1 MPTGVHVSRLASQ
14 ALLPATMAD
23 IPVISLPNSPGW
35 SRWIER
41 LRAATAGRFTIV
53 RELGRGG
60 FAAVFL
66 AQQQQPN
73 RRVAIKLLLPAH
85 LDSAWALDH
94 FRGESQKIS
103 EWRHQSVVTI
113 YEVHEVEDLFFFV
126 MSYVEGGS
134 LHDLIAKLGPLSVP
148 ITRSV
153 LAQVGGALQYAHRQ
167 GVTHRDIKPHNV
179 LIDVDGGAVV
189 TDFGI
194 AKQSGGTSHTVTGM
208 IFGTAPYMAPE
219 QCETGATSIMS
230 DQYALGIVAF
240 EMMTG
245 TPPFTGAA
253 TSVLM
258 AHLQKQA
265 PLLSTV
271 RPDCPPELEAA
282 VARMLSKN
290 PADRFANIAEAMQAA
305 GAAELPEYSPDRRR
319 FAQAARDIAA
329 RAEAHVIDIVSIP
342 PTLEV
347 GDRIPLHASAKTSA
361 GEPVAASQ
369 IVWSSDNTEVAA
381 LDANNGELT
390 ALTPGFTTL
399 FVRSGGGEQQV
410 RVDVKPPQAA
420 WIQVS
425 GPRKPLH
432 VGETSQ
438 LAATARSKHGLPV
451 SGAPVWVSEDPKL
464 VAITSDGVLQA
475 LAVGRTRVFAQV
487 DQVSSEFWI
496 DVAPAA
502 VAELRIVGAPSRLT
516 MGDRRQLS
524 AVVLDTADHV
534 LTDRVVQWS
543 SSDRK
548 LATVSPTGLITASSA
563 GVVTISASCEVHSAS
578 IRFTVEELQAVMVEI
593 ANAPGTLRVGESVR
607 VRAVARD
614 GQGNAIDRP
623 IGWITDDQDVA
634 RVSADGTLSAVAP
647 GTVVVAAS
655 MDGVTRAVVVE
666 ITARPV
672 IATAPPVVPP
682 LAATAVFGTAAAP
695 AQVAAKVV
703 PPVTPPVIPATPT
716 VIPPVIPSARSIV
729 ERPVERSVD
738 IPVER
743 PLVKAIAVEVIHPAP
758 PSARSDE
765 TVMMPPPLRPP
776 ATPPGGPPQ
785 SVSAGK
791 LPMRWIGIGAVA
803 VLAVVAV
810 IVLKPG
816 GASDAGG
823 VGEPVPDTLTA
834 ARPPVLAPPTNPTD
848 STEGVTPPPT
858 PPAKPS
864 LRLSGA
870 PKIMTVGETH
880 PLEAAG
886 DRATLSALK
895 WKSSNTQMAAV
906 NARGVIR
913 ALRPGRVL
921 ITASAGDLDESV
933 SIEVQAAK
941 IGPTPVDSAGIRA
954 ARDSFARA
962 ARESTAQA
970 SRDSAL
976 RAGRDVAARDAAARD
991 AAARE
996 AAAREASARE
1006 AAARERL
1013 ARDATGEAA
1022 ADSATVRKLVL
1033 DYAAALSAENLP
1045 AAVQLFP
1052 GMLPN
1057 VRAGYQ
1063 DMFKQRTDLN
1073 IRYSVS
1079 ALDLQKNTGT
1089 LTLSNVTDL
1098 TFATKAK
1105 CRILFTDVMGVE
1117 RAGSGWR
1124 ISTLST
1130 KQNSK
1135 SGC

>member
-1 MPTGVHVSRLASQ
+1 
-14 ALLPATMAD
+14 MAD
-23 IPVISLPNSPGW
+23 IPVISLPTSPGW

-85 LDSAWALDH
+85 LDSVWALDH

-148 ITRSV
+148 VTRSV

-179 LIDVDGGAVV
+179 LIDVEGGAVV

-219 QCETGATSIMS
+219 QCETGTTSILS
-230 DQYALGIVAF
+230 DQYALGIVAY

-245 TPPFTGAA
+245 TPPFTGPA

-265 PLLSTV
+265 PPLGTL

-290 PADRFANIAEAMQAA
+290 PADRFASVAEAMQAA
-305 GAAELPEYSPDRRR
+305 GVMELPEYSPERRQ

-347 GDRIPLHASAKTSA
+347 GDRIPLHASARTTA
-361 GEPVAASQ
+361 GEPVADSE
-369 IVWSSDNTEVAA
+369 IVWSSDNAEVAS
-381 LDANNGELT
+381 LDNSNGELT

-420 WIQVS
+420 RIQVS
-425 GPRKPLH
+425 GPRTPLH

-438 LAATARSKHGLPV
+438 LAATALSKHGLPA
-451 SGAPVWVSEDPKL
+451 SGPTVWISENPKL
-464 VAITSDGVLQA
+464 VVITSDGVLQA
-475 LAVGRTRVFAQV
+475 LAVGRTRIFAQV

-502 VAELRIVGAPSRLT
+502 VAELRIVGAPGRLT

-524 AVVLDTADHV
+524 AVVLDSADHV
-534 LTDRVVQWS
+534 LTDRVVQWT
-543 SSDRK
+543 SSDRN
-548 LATVSPTGLITASSA
+548 LATVSPTGVVTASSA
-563 GVVTISASCEVHSAS
+563 GVVTISASCGVHSAS

-593 ANAPGTLRVGESVR
+593 ANAPSTLRVGESVR

-614 GQGNAIDRP
+614 AQKNAIDRP
-623 IGWITDDQDVA
+623 IAWITDDPEVA
-634 RVSADGTLSAVAP
+634 RVSADGTLSAIAP

-666 ITARPV
+666 VTARSV
-672 IATAPPVVPP
+672 IAMAPPPSPP
-682 LAATAVFGTAAAP
+682 LAATAVFGPAASSAP
-695 AQVAAKVV
+695 VA
-703 PPVTPPVIPATPT
+703 PSPPVITPP
-716 VIPPVIPSARSIV
+716 VIPPVIPPGAAVGAPPARATV
-729 ERPVERSVD
+729 ERPVFRSVD
-738 IPVER
+738 TPVAQPLER
-743 PLVKAIAVEVIHPAP
+743 AGAVAGTRPEP
-758 PSARSDE
+758 PPARSDV
-765 TVMMPPPLRPP
+765 TVKPPQPIPPPAASPSTAP
-776 ATPPGGPPQ
+776 SSA
-785 SVSAGK
+785 SVRG
-791 LPMRWIGIGAVA
+791 LPMRWIGIGAAA

-810 IVLKPG
+810 MVMQSGGSPAAGGGPGPDTLIAKEPTAVVPQPPPDRDSVLKP
-816 GASDAGG
+816 SDI
-823 VGEPVPDTLTA
+823 VEK
-834 ARPPVLAPPTNPTD
+834 
-848 STEGVTPPPT
+848 S
-858 PPAKPS
+858 S

-870 PKIMTVGETH
+870 PKTITVGETH
-880 PLEAAG
+880 VLVPTG

-895 WKSSNTQMAAV
+895 WTTSDSRVAAV
-906 NARGVIR
+906 TTRGVIR
-913 ALRPGRVL
+913 ALRPGRVS
-921 ITASAGDLDESV
+921 IVASSGDLRETV
-933 SIEVQAAK
+933 SIEVQAKVVGA
-941 IGPTPVDSAGIRA
+941 TPDDS
-954 ARDSFARA
+954 ARA
-962 ARESTAQA
+962 ALRE
-970 SRDSAL
+970 
-976 RAGRDVAARDAAARD
+976 AARIAAAAELTKRAVTD
-991 AAARE
+991 STERADSVKRAAAARE
-996 AAAREASARE
+996 AAAREAAARE
-1006 AAARERL
+1006 AAAREAA
-1013 ARDATGEAA
+1013 AREAVKDATGEAA
-1022 ADSATVRKLVL
+1022 ADSASVRRLVSQ
-1033 DYAAALSAENLP
+1033 YAAALSAENLSG
-1045 AAVQLFP
+1045 AVQLFA
-1052 GMLPN
+1052 GMPAN
-1057 VRAGYQ
+1057 VRKGYQ
-1063 DMFKQRTDLN
+1063 DMFSAKTDLSL
-1073 IRYSVS
+1073 RYDI
-1079 ALDLQKNTGT
+1079 ATMDLQSNRGTLKLTGT
-1089 LTLSNVTDL
+1089 SDF
-1098 TFATKAK
+1098 TFPNKSK
-1105 CRILFTDVMGVE
+1105 CRVLLSDVVTVE
-1117 RAGSGWR
+1117 KAGGAWR
-1124 ISTLST
+1124 INGLTSTIT
-1130 KQNSK
+1130 SK

>member
-1 MPTGVHVSRLASQ
+1 M
-14 ALLPATMAD
+14 
-23 IPVISLPNSPGW
+23 
-35 SRWIER
+35 
-41 LRAATAGRFTIV
+41 
-53 RELGRGG
+53 
-60 FAAVFL
+60 FL

-85 LDSAWALDH
+85 LDSVWALDH

-153 LAQVGGALQYAHRQ
+153 LSQVGGALQYAHRQ

-230 DQYALGIVAF
+230 DQYALGIVAY

-245 TPPFTGAA
+245 EPPFTGPA

-265 PLLSTV
+265 PLLSTI

-305 GAAELPEYSPDRRR
+305 GVVELPEYSPERRR

-381 LDANNGELT
+381 LDASNGELT

-425 GPRKPLH
+425 GPRTPLH

-464 VAITSDGVLQA
+464 VVITSDGVLKA

-548 LATVSPTGLITASSA
+548 LATVSPTGLVTASSA
-563 GVVTISASCEVHSAS
+563 GIVTISASCEVHLAS

-593 ANAPGTLRVGESVR
+593 ANAPGSLRVGESVR

-623 IGWITDDQDVA
+623 ITWITDDAEVA

-672 IATAPPVVPP
+672 MATAPPIIPP
-682 LAATAVFGTAAAP
+682 LAATAVFGTAGAP
-695 AQVAAKVV
+695 APVAPKVV
-703 PPVTPPVIPATPT
+703 PP
-716 VIPPVIPSARSIV
+716 VIPPVIPPARPVV

-743 PLVKAIAVEVIHPAP
+743 PLDKPIAVDVIHPAP
-758 PSARSDE
+758 PSARNDV
-765 TVMMPPPLRPP
+765 TILMPAPLRPP
-776 ATPPGGPPQ
+776 TAQPAGAPKSAT
-785 SVSAGK
+785 AGK

-803 VLAVVAV
+803 VLAVIAV
-810 IVLKPG
+810 IVMKPG
-816 GASDAGG
+816 GSKEVGPTGG
-823 VGEPVPDTLTA
+823 STSTTEPQVVDPKPEPPPDTN
-834 ARPPVLAPPTNPTD
+834 VK
-848 STEGVTPPPT
+848 PPP
-858 PPAKPS
+858 PDRRS

-870 PKIMTVGETH
+870 LRTITVGDT
-880 PLEAAG
+880 LKLVAAG
-886 DRATLSALK
+886 DGATLSALK
-895 WKSSNTQMAAV
+895 WTSSNTRMAAV

-913 ALRPGRVL
+913 ALRPGRVS

-941 IGPTPVDSAGIRA
+941 VGTTPIDSTAIRA
-954 ARDSFARA
+954 ARDSIARA
-962 ARESTAQA
+962 AREATAQA
-970 SRDSAL
+970 TRDSEL
-976 RAGRDVAARDAAARD
+976 RAGRDAAARDVASREAAAREAAARD

-996 AAAREASARE
+996 KSV
-1006 AAARERL
+1006 
-1013 ARDATGEAA
+1013 RDAAGDAA
-1022 ADSATVRKLVL
+1022 TDSAAVRKLLL

-1063 DMFKQRTDLN
+1063 DMFKQRTDLS

-1079 ALDLQKNTGT
+1079 AMDLQKNAGT
-1089 LTLSNVTDL
+1089 LTLNNVTDL

-1105 CRILFTDVMGVE
+1105 CRMVFTDVMGVE

>member
-1 MPTGVHVSRLASQ
+1 
-14 ALLPATMAD
+14 MAD
-23 IPVISLPNSPGW
+23 IPVISLPTSPGW

-85 LDSAWALDH
+85 LDSVWALDH

-148 ITRSV
+148 VTRSV

-179 LIDVDGGAVV
+179 LIDVEGGAVV

-219 QCETGATSIMS
+219 QCETGTTSILS
-230 DQYALGIVAF
+230 DQYALGIVAY

-245 TPPFTGAA
+245 TPPFTGPA

-265 PLLSTV
+265 PLLGTL

-290 PADRFANIAEAMQAA
+290 PADRFASVAEAMQAA
-305 GAAELPEYSPDRRR
+305 GVMELPEYSPERRQ

-347 GDRIPLHASAKTSA
+347 GDRIPLHASARTTA
-361 GEPVAASQ
+361 GEPVADSE
-369 IVWSSDNTEVAA
+369 IVWSSDNAEVAS
-381 LDANNGELT
+381 LDNSNGELT

-420 WIQVS
+420 SIQVS
-425 GPRKPLH
+425 GPRTPLH

-438 LAATARSKHGLPV
+438 LAATALSKHGLPA
-451 SGAPVWVSEDPKL
+451 SGPTVWISENPKL
-464 VAITSDGVLQA
+464 VVITSDGVLQA
-475 LAVGRTRVFAQV
+475 LAVGRTRIFAQV
-487 DQVSSEFWI
+487 DQVSGEFWI

-502 VAELRIVGAPSRLT
+502 VAELRIVGAPGRLT
-516 MGDRRQLS
+516 IGDRRQLS
-524 AVVLDTADHV
+524 AVVLDSADHV
-534 LTDRVVQWS
+534 LTDRVVQWT
-543 SSDRK
+543 SSDRN
-548 LATVSPTGLITASSA
+548 LATVSPTGVVTASSA
-563 GVVTISASCEVHSAS
+563 GVVTISASCGVHSAS

-593 ANAPGTLRVGESVR
+593 ANAPGALRVGESVR

-614 GQGNAIDRP
+614 AQKNAIDRP
-623 IGWITDDQDVA
+623 IAWITDDPEVA
-634 RVSADGTLSAVAP
+634 RVSADGTLSAIAP

-666 ITARPV
+666 VTARPV
-672 IATAPPVVPP
+672 IAMAPPPSPP
-682 LAATAVFGTAAAP
+682 LAATAVFGPAASSAP
-695 AQVAAKVV
+695 VAPK
-703 PPVTPPVIPATPT
+703 PPVTPT
-716 VIPPVIPSARSIV
+716 VKPPARSAV

-738 IPVER
+738 IPAEQ
-743 PLVKAIAVEVIHPAP
+743 PLEKPIIVEVIRPLP
-758 PSARSDE
+758 PSFRDE
-765 TVMMPPPLRPP
+765 VAVRPP
-776 ATPPGGPPQ
+776 APIGPPTAPPTTATHAA
-785 SVSAGK
+785 SAGG

-803 VLAVVAV
+803 VLAVVALMV
-810 IVLKPG
+810 MKSGGSPAAAGGRGPDTLIAKEPTAVVPQPPPDRDSVLKP
-816 GASDAGG
+816 SDI
-823 VGEPVPDTLTA
+823 VEK
-834 ARPPVLAPPTNPTD
+834 
-848 STEGVTPPPT
+848 S
-858 PPAKPS
+858 S

-870 PKIMTVGETH
+870 PKTITVGETH
-880 PLEAAG
+880 VLVPTG

-895 WKSSNTQMAAV
+895 WTTSDSRVAAV
-906 NARGVIR
+906 TTRGVIR
-913 ALRPGRVL
+913 ALRPGRVS
-921 ITASAGDLDESV
+921 IVASSGDLREAV
-933 SIEVQAAK
+933 SIEVQAKVVGA
-941 IGPTPVDSAGIRA
+941 TPDDS
-954 ARDSFARA
+954 ARA
-962 ARESTAQA
+962 ALRE
-970 SRDSAL
+970 
-976 RAGRDVAARDAAARD
+976 AARSAAAAELTKRAVTD
-991 AAARE
+991 STERADSVKRAAAARE
-996 AAAREASARE
+996 AAAREAAARE
-1006 AAARERL
+1006 AAARE
-1013 ARDATGEAA
+1013 AVKDATGEAA
-1022 ADSATVRKLVL
+1022 ADSASVRRLVSQ
-1033 DYAAALSAENLP
+1033 YAAALSAENLP
-1045 AAVQLFP
+1045 GAVQLFS
-1052 GMLPN
+1052 GMPAN
-1057 VRAGYQ
+1057 VRKGYQ
-1063 DMFKQRTDLN
+1063 DMFSAKADLSL
-1073 IRYSVS
+1073 RYDI
-1079 ALDLQKNTGT
+1079 ATMDLRSNRGTLRLTGT
-1089 LTLSNVTDL
+1089 SDF
-1098 TFATKAK
+1098 TFPNKSK
-1105 CRILFTDVMGVE
+1105 CRVLLSDVVTVE
-1117 RAGSGWR
+1117 KAGGAWR
-1124 ISTLST
+1124 INGLTSTIT
-1130 KQNSK
+1130 SK